1 MESLVDFALQER
13 YKQVK
18 DLGDRLGELATLIEW
33 EPFRE
38 IVGDLYTNT
47 TEQGGRPNIEVVLMI
62 KLLVLQSMYGLSDP
76 ELERQANDKIS
87 FFCSVE
93 NLTPNKLYESVKV
106 IENALT
112 RNYFLLNLEYSRFQV
127 RSESSFQNGKLGFN

>member
-47 TEQGGRPNIEVVLMI
+47 TEQGGRPNIDGRPHNQI
-62 KLLVLQSMYGLSDP
+62 TGPSID
-76 ELERQANDKIS
+76 
-87 FFCSVE
+87 
-93 NLTPNKLYESVKV
+93 
-106 IENALT
+106 
-112 RNYFLLNLEYSRFQV
+112 V
-127 RSESSFQNGKLGFN
+127 RIIRSGI

>member
-18 DLGDRLGELATLIEW
+18 DLGDRLGELSTLIEW

-38 IVGDLYTNT
+38 IVGEIYTNT
-47 TEQGGRPNIEVVLMI
+47 TDQGGQPNIDVVLMI

-87 FFCSVE
+87 FLRFLCTQNIGTICRCHFSSTE
-93 NLTPNKLYESVKV
+93 KNLHIRV
-106 IENALT
+106 
-112 RNYFLLNLEYSRFQV
+112 LLGIAEV
-127 RSESSFQNGKLGFN
+127 RVCFIPSQKEL

>member
-18 DLGDRLGELATLIEW
+18 DLGDRLGELSTLIEW

-47 TEQGGRPNIEVVLMI
+47 TEQGGRPNIDVVLMI

-87 FFCSVE
+87 FLRFLGLPE
-93 NLTPNKLYESVKV
+93 KV
-106 IENALT
+106 TDQTTVWYFRERLSKT
-112 RNYFLLNLEYSRFQV
+112 RKDKAIWKELQRQLE
-127 RSESSFQNGKLGFN
+127 GK

>member
-47 TEQGGRPNIEVVLMI
+47 TKAGR
-62 KLLVLQSMYGLSDP
+62 
-76 ELERQANDKIS
+76 
-87 FFCSVE
+87 
-93 NLTPNKLYESVKV
+93 T
-106 IENALT
+106 T
-112 RNYFLLNLEYSRFQV
+112 EYRRRPHDQV
-127 RSESSFQNGKLGFN
+127 TGPSINVRIIRSGT

>member
-38 IVGDLYTNT
+38 IVGELYTNT
-47 TEQGGRPNIEVVLMI
+47 TEYKGRPNIDVVLMI
-62 KLLVLQSMYGLSDP
+62 KLIEYFYLHTSHTLTLQMLNKKFCLVEGLFVSI
-76 ELERQANDKIS
+76 KM
-87 FFCSVE
+87 
-93 NLTPNKLYESVKV
+93 NK
-106 IENALT
+106 NA
-112 RNYFLLNLEYSRFQV
+112 YIIIY
-127 RSESSFQNGKLGFN
+127 